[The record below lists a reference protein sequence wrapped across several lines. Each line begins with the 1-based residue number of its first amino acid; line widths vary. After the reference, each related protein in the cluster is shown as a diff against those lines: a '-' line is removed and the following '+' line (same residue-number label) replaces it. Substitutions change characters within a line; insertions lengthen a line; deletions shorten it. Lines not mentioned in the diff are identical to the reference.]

1 MNMADIRRMAREL
14 RHATHALEAL
24 SHTLA
29 AIAEQ
34 PRNGDWVVEKL
45 EEAGVPSEE
54 GYLCFCGHF
63 NTDNDMCNHSPD
75 DEEEWREENE

>member
-1 MNMADIRRMAREL
+1 ME
-14 RHATHALEAL
+14 RHVTTRAVQFLSEALEAL

-45 EEAGVPSEE
+45 EEAGVPIGGKEE
-54 GYLCFCGHF
+54 
-63 NTDNDMCNHSPD
+63 
-75 DEEEWREENE
+75 

>member
-1 MNMADIRRMAREL
+1 MANIRRMAKDL

-24 SHTLA
+24 SHTLM

-45 EEAGVPSEE
+45 EEAGVPIR
-54 GYLCFCGHF
+54 G
-63 NTDNDMCNHSPD
+63 
-75 DEEEWREENE
+75 EEE